1 MAGRASE
8 VGMLELIDRALAQ
21 VSATQAWSL
30 AQPLLFQ
37 IVVGAVAL
45 AVLWVLW
52 IVLRVTLVAFRAA
65 FRGL

>member
-1 MAGRASE
+1 
-8 VGMLELIDRALAQ
+8 VL
-21 VSATQAWSL
+21 
-30 AQPLLFQ
+30 
-37 IVVGAVAL
+37 VGAAAL

>member
-1 MAGRASE
+1 
-8 VGMLELIDRALAQ
+8 MLESIDRALALF
-21 VSATQAWSL
+21 SAVQAWFL
-30 AQPLLFQ
+30 AQPMPMQ
-37 IVVGAVAL
+37 ILVGVVAL